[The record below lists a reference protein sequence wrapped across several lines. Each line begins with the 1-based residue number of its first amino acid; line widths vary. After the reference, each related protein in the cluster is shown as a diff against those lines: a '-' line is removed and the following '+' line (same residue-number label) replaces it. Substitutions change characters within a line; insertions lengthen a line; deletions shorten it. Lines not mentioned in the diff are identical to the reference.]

1 MSNAVQARSNTPY
14 QMIKNSAPGQF
25 VVDNKLTTAGGLL
38 GGALVVAGGAA
49 KSEAFRKVA
58 EKGIVPAAGAALS
71 VVGGSMVHDAIV
83 NDFGK
88 GRNGTAVGK
97 TFAGSVMALGGA
109 EIVGRTYDI
118 KGLDQ
123 ALTKPVKTAWNAID
137 GVFGKHWKAIGGGA
151 LVAGGAGVLGTS
163 VVDASKNGIKE
174 RNVLGGAVGATMI
187 PGGVAVLASVAGKEA
202 LVTSAGKVAGA
213 VGGVGLGALGVTR
226 GIAAYE
232 SFQKGSAWGTV
243 ANATL
248 ATTAGAGGMW
258 LFGQSTGIKAL
269 SKAGEKI
276 FEPLAEHVLTPAGK
290 FFLQHPVLGGAVV
303 LGGVG
308 TAAYYYFNKKGE
320 K

>member
-1 MSNAVQARSNTPY
+1 MSTTAVRSNTPY
-14 QMIKNSAPGQF
+14 QMIKNSAAGQF
-25 VVDNKLTTAGGLL
+25 VGDNKLTTAGGVL
-38 GGALVVAGGAA
+38 GSALVIAGGAA
-49 KSEAFRKVA
+49 KSEGFRKVA
-58 EKGIVPAAGAALS
+58 EKAIVPAIGGGLAAI
-71 VVGGSMVHDAIV
+71 GGSMVHDAVV

-88 GRNGTAVGK
+88 GRNGTGVGK
-97 TFAGSVMALGGA
+97 SFAGTVMALGGA

-118 KGLDQ
+118 KGLDR

-174 RNVLGGAVGATMI
+174 RNVLGAAVGATMI
-187 PGGVAVLASVAGKEA
+187 PGGAAVLASVAGKEA
-202 LVTSAGKVAGA
+202 IATSAGKVAGA
-213 VGGVGLGALGVTR
+213 VGGLGLGAFGVTR

-232 SFQKGSAWGTV
+232 SFQKGSLWGV
-243 ANATL
+243 AANATL

-269 SKAGEKI
+269 SKAGEKV
-276 FEPLAEHVLTPAGK
+276 FSPLAEHVLQPAGK
-290 FFLQHPVLGGAVV
+290 FFLENPVVGGAVV
-303 LGGVG
+303 VAGVG
-308 TAAYYYFNKKGE
+308 TAAYYYFNKKDQ